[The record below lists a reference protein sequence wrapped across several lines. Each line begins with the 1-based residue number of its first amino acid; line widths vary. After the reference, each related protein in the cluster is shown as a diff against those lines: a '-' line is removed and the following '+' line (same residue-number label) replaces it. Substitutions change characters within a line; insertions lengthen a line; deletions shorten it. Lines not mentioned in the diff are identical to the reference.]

1 MGGFA
6 SRVTVNAGLN
16 RFVWNVRHEN
26 GVTMPP
32 GRYQVEMTIGD
43 VAATEWINVLIDPRV
58 AADGITDIDLIELYE
73 HNVRMQEMV
82 ADVRAMSA
90 RVQEAIEGLQGAAGS
105 DAQTLRGLESV
116 SAKLDMEPIRYSKP
130 GLVSQISYLSGAT
143 SRGDVK
149 LSTDVQHRF
158 EMLNHELNMIRQEVE
173 RLLGSR

>member
-1 MGGFA
+1 M
-6 SRVTVNAGLN
+6 GLN

-32 GRYQVEMTIGD
+32 GRYRVQMTVGESIM
-43 VAATEWINVLIDPRV
+43 TEWINVLIDPRV
-58 AADGITDIDLIELYE
+58 AADGITDIDLIALYK
-73 HNVRMQEMV
+73 HNVRMQKMV
-82 ADVRAMSA
+82 ADVRAISA
-90 RVQEAIEGLQGAAGS
+90 RVREAIDGMEGVAGQEAV
-105 DAQTLRGLESV
+105 TLKGLEEV
-116 SAKLDMEPIRYSKP
+116 AARLETPPIRYSKP

-173 RLLGSR
+173 RLLGSGSGLRDLLPH